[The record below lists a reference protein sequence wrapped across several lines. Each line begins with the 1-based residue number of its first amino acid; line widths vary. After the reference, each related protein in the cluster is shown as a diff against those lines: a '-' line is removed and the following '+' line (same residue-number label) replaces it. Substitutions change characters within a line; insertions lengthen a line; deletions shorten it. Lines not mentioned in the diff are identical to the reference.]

1 MQFSTNANPLLI
13 MAAELFA
20 NLSDQGQEEAV
31 SYLTALLASEQR
43 ELASQKRVHETTE

>member
-31 SYLTALLASEQR
+31 SYLIALLAAEQQ
-43 ELASQKRVHETTE
+43 ELASQQKVHETDE